1 MRPEV
6 IIFIAI
12 VVVYFLAS
20 TILRHYL
27 DVKIQALYSAGLYD
41 DAFKTLNNFFARI
54 LLPTFRQYT
63 LRFMV
68 HEARGEREMAT
79 RMMELMLRMRL
90 DALKN
95 VELPMLYAGV
105 PAGKR
110 TKRAKELLSDV
121 KQRCDQAVAAD
132 CQLTYDIMCGKRHDY
147 IERMEGML
155 DSADPALK
163 SKLYL
168 LIAKQYRNAGD
179 TKSAKKYEQMLDDLA
194 KEFEFSMPQPGS
206 GEKAGTVP
214 ADKKDA

>member
-1 MRPEV
+1 MGFNY
-6 IIFIAI
+6 FI
-12 VVVYFLAS
+12 
-20 TILRHYL
+20 TI
-27 DVKIQALYSAGLYD
+27 D
-41 DAFKTLNNFFARI
+41 DK
-54 LLPTFRQYT
+54 
-63 LRFMV
+63 
-68 HEARGEREMAT
+68 
-79 RMMELMLRMRL
+79 
-90 DALKN
+90 
-95 VELPMLYAGV
+95 
-105 PAGKR
+105 
-110 TKRAKELLSDV
+110 KRAKDV

-179 TKSAKKYEQMLDDLA
+179 TKSARKYEQMLDDLA